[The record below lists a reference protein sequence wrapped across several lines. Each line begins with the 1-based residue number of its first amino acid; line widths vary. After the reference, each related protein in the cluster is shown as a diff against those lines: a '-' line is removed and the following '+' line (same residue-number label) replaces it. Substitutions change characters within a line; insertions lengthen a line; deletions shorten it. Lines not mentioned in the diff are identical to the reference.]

1 MGQTG
6 SYADR
11 IKQLPGN
18 GVRKDVKLR
27 MSRFTTGNQRR
38 IFQGLLK
45 RRHLSIKEET
55 MRKSFKMAMSIA
67 VLMAMTLGMI
77 GCGRTPSDSSSASNK
92 GSSDAAVN
100 NDSKIYK
107 IIIADEDNE
116 ERTTNQCAL
125 KFKER
130 VEKESNGR
138 LVVELHCNGE
148 LGGDQETFE
157 GMQLGTIQMVMCGA
171 AALGNYDARFGMLDF
186 PFLFDNY
193 EEMTAAVTGELG
205 ELYDSVAQEYGFK
218 VLGWMYDGARSISNN
233 VRPINS
239 LEDVKGLKM
248 RVMQNDMYISM
259 FKAWG
264 TNPTPMSATEIYTA
278 LSQGV
283 IDGQDNPPS
292 LGYSQKYYEVQK
304 YYSWTRHTFQNC
316 IVVTTMDW
324 LNSLPDDLRKIV
336 EDAAKDMA
344 AEQRIMEHD
353 NEAEL
358 EKLIDASGTCT
369 TNEVADRESFKAAST
384 PVYEEMRER
393 MGSDFVD
400 QVLKA
405 AGRE

>member
-1 MGQTG
+1 MKK
-6 SYADR
+6 S
-11 IKQLPGN
+11 
-18 GVRKDVKLR
+18 VR
-27 MSRFTTGNQRR
+27 
-38 IFQGLLK
+38 
-45 RRHLSIKEET
+45 
-55 MRKSFKMAMSIA
+55 MAMS
-67 VLMAMTLGMI
+67 VLVTVAMTVGMT
-77 GCGRTPSDSSSASNK
+77 GCGNSSSQK
-92 GSSDAAVN
+92 SDAKGTASGTEQAAEQAAETNQEV
-100 NDSKIYK
+100 YK
-107 IIIADEDNE
+107 IVIADEDNE

-138 LVVELHCNGE
+138 LSVELHCNGE

-171 AALGNYDARFGMLDF
+171 SALGNYDARFGMLDF

-193 EEMTAAVTGELG
+193 EEMTEAVNGELG
-205 ELYDSVAQEYGFK
+205 ELYNSVAEEYGFK
-218 VLGWMYDGARSISNN
+218 VMGWMYDGARSISNN

-316 IVVTTMDW
+316 LVLTTTAW
-324 LNSLPDDLRKIV
+324 LDSLPEDLRKIV
-336 EDAAKDMA
+336 EDAALDMA
-344 AEQRIMEHD
+344 AEQRVMERE
-353 NEAEL
+353 NETKL
-358 EKLIDASGTCT
+358 EKLIDESDSCT
-369 TNEVADRESFKAAST
+369 TNEVADRDSFKEASA
-384 PVYEEMRER
+384 PVYEEMRKK

-405 AGRE
+405 AGK

>member
-1 MGQTG
+1 MKRSVRVVMSVLAAAAMAVGMMGCQKSSPQSTE
-6 SYADR
+6 
-11 IKQLPGN
+11 
-18 GVRKDVKLR
+18 
-27 MSRFTTGNQRR
+27 T
-38 IFQGLLK
+38 
-45 RRHLSIKEET
+45 KE
-55 MRKSFKMAMSIA
+55 
-67 VLMAMTLGMI
+67 G
-77 GCGRTPSDSSSASNK
+77 
-92 GSSDAAVN
+92 AAGTEQAAKPAGGDDQKV
-100 NDSKIYK
+100 YK

-138 LVVELHCNGE
+138 LSVELHCNGE

-157 GMQLGTIQMVMCGA
+157 GMQLGTIQMVLCGA

-193 EEMTAAVTGELG
+193 EEMTEAVNGELG
-205 ELYDSVAQEYGFK
+205 ELYNSVAEEYGFK

-233 VRPINS
+233 VRPVNS

-292 LGYSQKYYEVQK
+292 MGYSQKYYEVQK

-316 IVVTTMDW
+316 LVLTTTAW
-324 LNSLPDDLRKIV
+324 LDSLPEDLKKIV
-336 EDAAKDMA
+336 EEAAADMA
-344 AEQRIMEHD
+344 AEQRVMEHD
-353 NEAEL
+353 NETKL
-358 EKLIDASGTCT
+358 EKLIDESDTCT
-369 TNEVADRESFKAAST
+369 TNEVADRESFREASA
-384 PVYEEMRER
+384 PVYEEMRKK

-405 AGRE
+405 AGK

>member
-1 MGQTG
+1 M
-6 SYADR
+6 
-11 IKQLPGN
+11 K
-18 GVRKDVKLR
+18 
-27 MSRFTTGNQRR
+27 
-38 IFQGLLK
+38 K
-45 RRHLSIKEET
+45 R
-55 MRKSFKMAMSIA
+55 FKMAMSIILTA
-67 VLMAMTLGMI
+67 AMTLGVV
-77 GCGRTPSDSSSASNK
+77 GCGNSSTKSADTEK
-92 GSSDAAVN
+92 PAAN
-100 NDSKIYK
+100 AETAAQAEGDDSKVYK

-138 LVVELHCNGE
+138 LSVELHCNGE

-186 PFLFDNY
+186 PFLFDDY

-233 VRPINS
+233 TKPINT

-283 IDGQDNPPS
+283 IDGQDNPPA

-316 IVVTTMDW
+316 LVLTSTKW
-324 LNSLPDDLRKIV
+324 LDSLPDDLRKIV
-336 EDAAKDMA
+336 EDAALDMA
-344 AEQRIMEHD
+344 AEQRVMERE
-353 NEAEL
+353 NESKM
-358 EKLIDASGTCT
+358 EKAIDDSDSCT
-369 TNEVADRESFKAAST
+369 TNEVADRESFKKASA
-384 PVYEEMRER
+384 PVYEEMREK

-405 AGRE
+405 AGKEGLY